1 MKNVN
6 LLIIILALTVMSGCA
21 NSSAL
26 IKASSTNTCSDVFQE
41 TTKGRAIPAG
51 FADMIMFA
59 SVKTHKPGA
68 FSANDVHGTP
78 GYRLLINIDGQS
90 IHLQG
95 TLSEEN
101 IHSRYLME
109 EAGDG
114 IRYHFK
120 NGFRLKA
127 GTHRIVVAS
136 PDDGFAIERQM
147 VLPEGISSE
156 LVLEPIYGKVAGKQ
170 RPGFYGVASFTEG
183 LEGFTATLNGKPLQ

>member
-1 MKNVN
+1 MKKAN
-6 LLIIILALTVMSGCA
+6 LLVLMIAIAVTSGCA

-26 IKASSTNTCSDVFQE
+26 IKASNASTRSDVFQE
-41 TTKGRAIPAG
+41 TTKGRSIPAG
-51 FADMIMFA
+51 IADMMIYA
-59 SVKTHKPGA
+59 SFKTHKPGA
-68 FSANDVHGTP
+68 FSAKDVHGTP
-78 GYRLLINIDGQS
+78 EYRLLINIDGQS

-101 IHSRYLME
+101 IDSRLLME

-127 GTHRIVVAS
+127 GSHRIVVAS
-136 PDDGFAIERQM
+136 PVDGFAIERQI

-170 RPGFYGVASFTEG
+170 RPGFYGVASFSEG
-183 LEGFTATLNGKPLQ
+183 LEGFRVILNGKPVQ